1 MNEKPHKPNYWLVI
15 IITLVVLGLFSV
27 MIAGFIGI
35 FFIGDQPIL
44 SGNVAVIDV
53 QGVITTAQDSVF
65 STSIASSTEI
75 VKLMEKAARD
85 SSIKAIV
92 FMVNSPGG
100 SAVASDEI
108 ATAVKAVNKTTVAV
122 IREFGTSGAY
132 WIASATDHIIANK
145 ASFTGSIG
153 VRASYLEFPGLLQ
166 EYNVTYRR
174 LVAGKYKDMGSPFR
188 ALTSEE
194 QRIFQETL
202 DQLHD
207 VFIQEVAQNRNMSYD
222 DIKTLATGAFY
233 TGLQAKE
240 LGLIDELGG
249 KKEAIA
255 YLEKSLNMTV
265 ELKPYKKPKSLFQAI
280 AGGVDERMYSMGRGI
295 GDSLVHADVGDT
307 LTIRT

>member
-1 MNEKPHKPNYWLVI
+1 MNEKQHKPNYWLVV

-27 MIAGFIGI
+27 MIAGFIGL
-35 FFIGDQPIL
+35 FFVGGESVL

-53 QGVITTAQDSVF
+53 QGVITSSPDSVF
-65 STSIASSTEI
+65 STSIASSTNI
-75 VKLMEKAARD
+75 VRLIEKAAKD

-92 FMVNSPGG
+92 FMINSPGG

-108 ATAVKAVNKTTVAV
+108 ATAVTAANKTTVAV

-132 WIASATDHIIANK
+132 WIASATDHVIANK

-153 VRASYLEFPGLLQ
+153 VRASYLEFPALLQ

-188 ALTSEE
+188 ELSSEE
-194 QRIFQETL
+194 QQIFQETL

-207 VFIQEVAQNRNMSYD
+207 IFIREVAQNRNMSYD
-222 DIKTLATGAFY
+222 DVKKLATGIFY

-240 LGLIDELGG
+240 LGLVDELGG
-249 KKEAIA
+249 KKEAVM
-255 YLEKSLNMTV
+255 YLEKTLNMTV
-265 ELKPYKKPKSLFQAI
+265 ELKPYKKQKSLFQAL

-295 GDSLVHADVGDT
+295 GDSLVHADVEDT